1 MRNGASRP
9 KDHEWMA
16 PFGVAVIVVAAIVFT
31 SGVIESVVWI
41 SGNALCAAAVVA
53 GTRRRRPFRPV
64 FWHVIAGAVATFVPY
79 GIGVRGSR
87 QSWLDPAWADPLS
100 AVSLS
105 IGTVLAVVA
114 GVLLLPRGLGRTGR
128 RWGLMLAVVGAVIG
142 GVAAQ
147 WAFAQGL
154 SDGVPITGAVMN
166 SDVLVLVAALA
177 AGALTLQVVRCL
189 ADRNLSH
196 VLLLAAPLVIVV
208 SNIPIARGAVGSTAN
223 ALAPIGTHLACALCA
238 AAALHPSMVE
248 AARSTAQSV
257 RTAPLGPLAWLL
269 AANGFGAYVVLDAG
283 RTSWIVPAYCAAVAG
298 CAGVYAAR
306 DRSLARRVQGLIA
319 VAAIVPAEVAVPHA
333 PASSVPGRLSH
344 RHRSGRHPSVA
355 SANELAS
362 SLPTALT
369 ENQFT
374 LHYQP
379 IVRLG
384 DGAVVGA
391 EALLRWTHPVMGSI
405 PPATFIPVAERIGLL
420 DEVGDWVIGRAFSE
434 GEQLLERLCVDEPY
448 ISINVAP
455 SQIERPGFVASVRT
469 HLDRL
474 GVAPDGYVFE
484 LTEQGM
490 VADRERAIATITE
503 LQELGVLVAMDDIG
517 AGNASLISL
526 SNLDLDIVK
535 LDRALVAGLDT
546 SRGYRI
552 LRTAVDL
559 LRDLGVVVIAEGI
572 EQPGVAGMLT
582 RLGVHYGQGFGLGR
596 PEPLAQLVARIN
608 VSPVIDLRDSVVK
621 PLFSAGR

>member
-1 MRNGASRP
+1 M
-9 KDHEWMA
+9 
-16 PFGVAVIVVAAIVFT
+16 
-31 SGVIESVVWI
+31 
-41 SGNALCAAAVVA
+41 
-53 GTRRRRPFRPV
+53 
-64 FWHVIAGAVATFVPY
+64 
-79 GIGVRGSR
+79 
-87 QSWLDPAWADPLS
+87 
-100 AVSLS
+100 
-105 IGTVLAVVA
+105 
-114 GVLLLPRGLGRTGR
+114 
-128 RWGLMLAVVGAVIG
+128 G

-154 SDGVPITGAVMN
+154 REGVPITGAVMN
-166 SDVLVLVAALA
+166 GDVLVLVAALGV
-177 AGALTLQVVRCL
+177 GALALQIVRYL
-189 ADRNLSH
+189 EDRTASH
-196 VLLLAAPLVIVV
+196 VLLLAAPLAITLYRT
-208 SNIPIARGAVGSTAN
+208 SLWPEGAPRARAN

-238 AAALHPSMVE
+238 AAALHPSMVD
-248 AARSTAQSV
+248 AARF
-257 RTAPLGPLAWLL
+257 TAPVRCRPPRSARWRGCWPPTAWCLRGARRRSDPLAGACLL
-269 AANGFGAYVVLDAG
+269 RRRGGGAGLY
-283 RTSWIVPAYCAAVAG
+283 AVTRPLPG
-298 CAGVYAAR
+298 CAGFKACSPSPPWPR
-306 DRSLARRVQGLIA
+306 WRSNCRPLRPRQRRGR
-319 VAAIVPAEVAVPHA
+319 AVPS
-333 PASSVPGRLSH
+333 PSRTPSR
-344 RHRSGRHPSVA
+344 SVA
-355 SANELAS
+355 STNDLAS
-362 SLPTALT
+362 CLPDAIAEDQL
-369 ENQFT
+369 T

-391 EALLRWTHPVMGSI
+391 EALLRWTHPSFGPV
-405 PPATFIPVAERIGLL
+405 PPATFIPLAERIGLL

-434 GEQLLERLCVDEPY
+434 GDQLLERLCVDEPY

-490 VADRERAIATITE
+490 VADRERAVAAITD
-503 LQELGVLVAMDDIG
+503 LQELGVLVAMDDFG

-572 EQPGVAGMLT
+572 EQPAVAGMLT

-596 PEPLAQLVARIN
+596 PEPLAQLVARIG

-621 PLFSAGR
+621 PLFGAGR